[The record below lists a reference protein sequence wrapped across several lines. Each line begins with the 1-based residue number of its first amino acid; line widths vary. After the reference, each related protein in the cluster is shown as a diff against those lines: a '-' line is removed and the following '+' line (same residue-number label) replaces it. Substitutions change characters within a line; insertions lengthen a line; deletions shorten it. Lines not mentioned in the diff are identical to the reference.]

1 LVTLKEHRWQ
11 AAESSGGISS
21 EVIYDRILK
30 IIGDHHLGGRAR
42 STVG

>member
-1 LVTLKEHRWQ
+1 MTLKEQRLQ

-30 IIGDHHLGGRAR
+30 VIGDNYLCGRALD
-42 STVG
+42 